1 MPMGLHTLIGDRAP
15 LCRADRFSVYSSR
28 VLLGK
33 LLKYLLF
40 DEATSALDDVTQTK
54 VCKSLDSMNVTRVV
68 IAHRLST
75 VIGCDR
81 IIVLNNGKIEEEGT
95 FEQLMKEDGYF
106 KKTAERQN
114 DLKNFKF
121 FSKKV

>member
-1 MPMGLHTLIGDRAP
+1 
-15 LCRADRFSVYSSR
+15 
-28 VLLGK
+28 
-33 LLKYLLF
+33 
-40 DEATSALDDVTQTK
+40 
-54 VCKSLDSMNVTRVV
+54 MNVTRVV

-106 KKTAERQN
+106 KKTAERQII
-114 DLKNFKF
+114 
-121 FSKKV
+121 